1 MFRGYVGKSCR
12 GSRDFSLIFR
22 SVGSL
27 TLRFIQPKLSSFR
40 EDEQEKFTN
49 RTEFAAKVTH
59 IQDEFGMAKGFVDI
73 PILYCLIHVVSG
85 IWITTISRHLSPHAS
100 CWWHPLKF
108 PKKGKHGLCLQ
119 VESARAL
126 RPAEAPVILSSGGSN
141 KILSGMFFPWK
152 GWYRPYH
159 GSNEKVLFH
168 CQMRQYIVFL
178 LA

>member
-1 MFRGYVGKSCR
+1 MFSSRVNHNFPCLESRGYVGKSCR

-59 IQDEFGMAKGFVDI
+59 VQDEFGMAKGFVDI

-100 CWWHPLKF
+100 SWWHPLKIR
-108 PKKGKHGLCLQ
+108 KKKKSKAGPLSPSGISKG
-119 VESARAL
+119 S
-126 RPAEAPVILSSGGSN
+126 EACGSSRDP
-141 KILSGMFFPWK
+141 FFQRIQQNSEWD
-152 GWYRPYH
+152 
-159 GSNEKVLFH
+159 
-168 CQMRQYIVFL
+168 VFSL
-178 LA
+178 ERMISSISWFE

>member
-40 EDEQEKFTN
+40 EDEQENFTN

-59 IQDEFGMAKGFVDI
+59 VQDEFGRAKGFVDI

-141 KILSGMFFPWK
+141 KILIGMFCPWK
-152 GWYRPYH
+152 G
-159 GSNEKVLFH
+159 
-168 CQMRQYIVFL
+168 
-178 LA
+178 